1 MPPAVMI
8 AQGAVYSPR
17 MAALGVSL
25 PFVPTFD
32 SEEYAALVRE
42 VEARGYRRAW
52 TGESAGNDAVTVMT
66 LAAAH
71 TRELQIATAVLP
83 IQTRTPIVLA
93 MTAATLGH
101 IAPGRFSLGL
111 GVSSRAIVE
120 QWNGL
125 TFTPGLAQMREA
137 VAVVRAA
144 LSGERVNFQ
153 GRFYTIKNFRL
164 LIPPPP
170 RPVPIVLAALGDEA
184 LRLAGEV
191 ADGVLMNWIGP
202 ENVPHAIAQLEAGA
216 KRAGRTLDGFKI
228 AAFVRTCVTD
238 APEAAR
244 QSLARDITGYTTV
257 DAYAN
262 YFRASGFAE
271 DIDAVQTAWKTG
283 DRAGAPGRLSARLLD
298 ALGVVGDETHCRE
311 RIAEFARAGLT
322 MPVVVPFAPE
332 ADRKASVLRT
342 VRTFPA

>member
-1 MPPAVMI
+1 MPPAAMI
-8 AQGAVYSPR
+8 AQPAVYSRR
-17 MAALGVSL
+17 MAGLGISL
-25 PFVPTFD
+25 PFVPTFASD
-32 SEEYAALVRE
+32 EFAALARE
-42 VEARGYRRAW
+42 VESRGYRRAW
-52 TGESAGNDAVTVMT
+52 MGESAGTDAVTVMT
-66 LAAAH
+66 LVAAQ
-71 TRELQIATAVLP
+71 TRRLEVATAVLP
-83 IQTRTPIVLA
+83 IQTRTPVVLA

-125 TFTPGLAQMREA
+125 TFVPGLAQMREA
-137 VAVVRAA
+137 VQVIRAA
-144 LSGERVNFQ
+144 LSGERVNFD
-153 GRFYTIKNFRL
+153 GRFYKIRNFRL

-216 KRAGRTLDGFKI
+216 KRAGRTLDGFEI
-228 AAFVRTCVTD
+228 AAFIRTCVTD

-262 YFRASGFAE
+262 YFRASGFAA
-271 DIDAVQTAWKTG
+271 DVDAVQAAWKAG
-283 DRAGAPGRLSARLLD
+283 DRAGAPGKLSPRLLE
-298 ALGVVGDETHCRE
+298 ALGVAGDEAYCRE
-311 RIAEFARAGLT
+311 RIAEFSRVGLT

-332 ADRKASVLRT
+332 GDRKASMLRT

>member
-1 MPPAVMI
+1 
-8 AQGAVYSPR
+8 
-17 MAALGVSL
+17 MAGLGISL
-25 PFVPTFD
+25 PFVPVFTSDEF
-32 SEEYAALVRE
+32 AALTRE
-42 VEARGYRRAW
+42 VEARGYRKAW
-52 TGESAGNDAVTVMT
+52 MGESAGTDAVTVMA
-66 LAAAH
+66 LMAAH
-71 TRELQIATAVLP
+71 TERLEVATAVLP

-101 IAPGRFSLGL
+101 IAPGRFALGL

-125 TFTPGLAQMREA
+125 TFVPGLAQMREA
-137 VAVVRAA
+137 VQIIRGA
-144 LSGERVNFQ
+144 LSGERVNFD
-153 GRFYTIKNFRL
+153 GRFYKIRNFRL

-184 LRLAGEV
+184 LRLAGEI

-202 ENVPHAIAQLEAGA
+202 ENVPHAVAQLEAGA
-216 KRAGRTLDGFKI
+216 KRAGRTLDGFEI
-228 AAFVRTCVTD
+228 AAFIRTCVTD

-257 DAYAN
+257 DAYAA
-262 YFRASGFAE
+262 YFRHSGFADE
-271 DIDAVQTAWKTG
+271 VDAVQDAWKAG
-283 DRAGAPGRLSARLLD
+283 DRAGAPGKLSPRLLD
-298 ALGVVGDETHCRE
+298 ALGVVGDERYCRE
-311 RIAEFARAGLT
+311 RVAAFSRSGLT

-332 ADRKASVLRT
+332 ADRKASILRT

>member
-8 AQGAVYSPR
+8 AQAAVYSPR
-17 MAALGVSL
+17 MAGLGISL
-25 PFVPTFD
+25 PFAPTFASD
-32 SEEYAALVRE
+32 EFVTLARE

-52 TGESAGNDAVTVMT
+52 MGESAGTDAVTVMT
-66 LAAAH
+66 LTAAH
-71 TRELQIATAVLP
+71 TQRLEVATAVLP
-83 IQTRTPIVLA
+83 IQTRTPIVVA

-125 TFTPGLAQMREA
+125 TFVPGLAQMREA
-137 VAVVRAA
+137 VQVIRAA
-144 LSGERVNFQ
+144 LSGERVNFD
-153 GRFYTIKNFRL
+153 GRFYKIRNFRL

-184 LRLAGEV
+184 LRVAGEI

-202 ENVPHAIAQLEAGA
+202 ETVPHAIALVEAGA
-216 KRAGRTLDGFKI
+216 KRAGRTLDGFEI
-228 AAFVRTCVTD
+228 AAFIRTCVTD
-238 APEAAR
+238 TPEAAR

-262 YFRASGFAE
+262 YFRGSGFAE
-271 DIDAVQTAWKTG
+271 DVDAVQAAWNAG
-283 DRAGAPGRLSARLLD
+283 DRAGAPAKLSPRLLD
-298 ALGVVGDETHCRE
+298 ALGVVGDEGYCRG
-311 RIAEFARAGLT
+311 RIAEFSRAGLT
-322 MPVVVPFAPE
+322 MPVVVPFAPDG
-332 ADRKASVLRT
+332 DRKASILRT

>member
-1 MPPAVMI
+1 MI
-8 AQGAVYSPR
+8 AQAAVYSPR
-17 MAALGVSL
+17 MAGLGISL
-25 PFVPTFD
+25 PFVPTFASD
-32 SEEYAALVRE
+32 EFADLVRE

-52 TGESAGNDAVTVMT
+52 MGESAGADAVTVMT

-71 TRELQIATAVLP
+71 TRQLEVATAVLP

-125 TFTPGLAQMREA
+125 TFVPGLAQMREA
-137 VAVVRAA
+137 VQVIRAA
-144 LSGERVNFQ
+144 LSGERVNFD
-153 GRFYTIKNFRL
+153 GRFYKIRNFRL

-184 LRLAGEV
+184 LRVAGEI

-202 ENVPHAIAQLEAGA
+202 ETVPHAVAQVEAGA
-216 KRAGRTLDGFKI
+216 KRAGRTLDGFEI
-228 AAFVRTCVTD
+228 AAFIRTCVTD

-262 YFRASGFAE
+262 YFRGSGFAE
-271 DIDAVQTAWKTG
+271 DVDAVQAAWKAG
-283 DRAGAPGRLSARLLD
+283 DRAGAPGKLSPRLLD
-298 ALGVVGDETHCRE
+298 ALGVVGDEAYCRE
-311 RIAEFARAGLT
+311 RIAEFRHSGLT
-322 MPVVVPFAPE
+322 MPVVVPFAP
-332 ADRKASVLRT
+332 DDGRKASILRT
-342 VRTFPA
+342 VRAFPA

>member
-1 MPPAVMI
+1 MPPAAMI
-8 AQGAVYSPR
+8 AQAAVYSPR
-17 MAALGVSL
+17 MTALGVSL

-32 SEEYAALVRE
+32 SDEYGALVRE

-52 TGESAGNDAVTVMT
+52 MGESAGTDAVTVMT

-71 TRELQIATAVLP
+71 TRRLEVATAVLP
-83 IQTRTPIVLA
+83 IQTRTPIVLG

-101 IAPGRFSLGL
+101 AAPGRFSLGL

-137 VAVVRAA
+137 VAIIRAA
-144 LSGERVNFQ
+144 LSGERVNFD
-153 GRFYTIKNFRL
+153 GRFYKIRNFRL

-184 LRLAGEV
+184 LRVAGEI

-202 ENVPHAIAQLEAGA
+202 GTVPHAIAQVEAGA
-216 KRAGRTLDGFKI
+216 KRAGRTLDGFEI
-228 AAFVRTCVTD
+228 AAFIRTCVTD
-238 APEAAR
+238 TPEAAR
-244 QSLARDITGYTTV
+244 QSLARDVTGYTTV

-262 YFRASGFAE
+262 YFRGSGFAE
-271 DIDAVQTAWKTG
+271 DVDAVQAAWNAG
-283 DRAGAPGRLSARLLD
+283 DRAGAPGKLSPRLLD
-298 ALGVVGDETHCRE
+298 ALGVVGDERYCRG
-311 RIAEFARAGLT
+311 RIAEFSRAGLT

-332 ADRKASVLRT
+332 GDRKASILRT
-342 VRTFPA
+342 VRAFPA